1 MQSQSEFQ
9 GLHLCFLE
17 LLLGMNSKKQHE
29 KTKMAMDN
37 IYLVYKTRIYTYMIM
52 YVEKDEKKTFRM
64 FKRLHQVYVVLSKYK

>member
-1 MQSQSEFQ
+1 
-9 GLHLCFLE
+9 
-17 LLLGMNSKKQHE
+17 
-29 KTKMAMDN
+29 MAMDN